1 MRQTRLEWLA
11 DRVEVLDSEIRNHES
26 EAKWHEHMAE
36 QKRKQLDGAYREMV
50 AETRVMEVDPDYY
63 ENAPIAVSALSTFN
77 AENLF
82 TAIVHDCIRST
93 K

>member
-1 MRQTRLEWLA
+1 MKQTRLEWLA
-11 DRVEVLDSEIRNHES
+11 DRVEVLDSEVRNHES

-50 AETRVMEVDPDYY
+50 AETRVMEGDPDYY
-63 ENAPIAVSALSTFN
+63 ENAPISVSALSTFSTD
-77 AENLF
+77 NLF
-82 TAIVHDCIRST
+82 TAILADIRSA